1 MLADNLGVGDDNLP
15 FGDDLGLYVGLRYLV
30 GFGDR
35 LDKDRLDKDGLDR
48 DWLDRDR
55 LDRDW
60 LDKDRLDGDCLER
73 HLRPRGHGLF
83 GDGLFGDGLFGD
95 GLFGDGLFGD
105 RRLRGLVLVRLVTEG
120 VEHRAGVFGRV
131 PGHVVDTGQEEQA
144 RRVHRLAMTLPGFAQ
159 RLSQLLR
166 CRQREQPGDP
176 ERFVRGRNAST
187 AERRSAHHQVG
198 RVPLGVFDVEIVR
211 GHGVRFRVLIGDPQ

>member
-15 FGDDLGLYVGLRYLV
+15 FGHDLGLYVGLRYFV
-30 GFGDR
+30 GLSDR
-35 LDKDRLDKDGLDR
+35 LDKDR
-48 DWLDRDR
+48 
-55 LDRDW
+55 
-60 LDKDRLDGDCLER
+60 LDKDRLDGDCLEM
-73 HLRPRGHGLF
+73 HLQRRVHGLFGHGLFGHGFFGDGFF

-105 RRLRGLVLVRLVTEG
+105 RGLRGLVRVRLVPEG
-120 VEHRAGVFGRV
+120 VEHRAGVVGRV

-144 RRVHRLAMTLPGFAQ
+144 GRVHRLAMTLPGFVE

-176 ERFVRGRNAST
+176 ERFVRGRHAS
-187 AERRSAHHQVG
+187 AAKRRSTHHQVG
-198 RVPLGVFDVEIVR
+198 RVPLGVVEVEIVR
-211 GHGVRFRVLIGDPQ
+211 GRVFRFRVLIGDPQ